1 MAHVKFTKSVRQ
13 SILSEL
19 DTFLNAS
26 IFSTRIQNVRVLCEK
41 VGISHTTFYRQRR
54 KSRSLEMSTHALS
67 QEERDLISF
76 WQRVE
81 VLLAQ
86 LRLNCQT
93 CNLTQMLNAIESD
106 YAEEAQEEKEWRKY
120 EKKERQKY
128 ENEQTRKRQQKIES
142 TEQRTEQLTGGIGAF
157 AFRFEKSL
165 KNM

>member
-1 MAHVKFTKSVRQ
+1 MSHVKFTKSVME

-19 DTFLNAS
+19 DAFLKS
-26 IFSTRIQNVRVLCEK
+26 SVFSTRIQNVRVLCEK

-54 KSRSLEMSTHALS
+54 KSRSLEMSNRPLR

-93 CNLTQMLNAIESD
+93 CNLTRVLNSIESY
-106 YAEEAQEEKEWRKY
+106 YAEDAQEEKEWRKY
-120 EKKERQKY
+120 ENKERQKY
-128 ENEQTRKRQQKIES
+128 EKAEMRKRQQKIER